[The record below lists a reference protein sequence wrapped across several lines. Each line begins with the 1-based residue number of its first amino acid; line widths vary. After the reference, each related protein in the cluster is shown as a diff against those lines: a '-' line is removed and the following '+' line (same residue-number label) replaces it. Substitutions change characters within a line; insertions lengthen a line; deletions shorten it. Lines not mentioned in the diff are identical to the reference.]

1 MDLKHVIDNNLR
13 DHLIVSDYDADS
25 FGPDVEL
32 CLGIDEAGRGPVLGE
47 SHLIKCWYCLGRH

>member
-1 MDLKHVIDNNLR
+1 MDFKHVIDNNLR
-13 DHLIVSDYDADS
+13 DHLIVSDYDAKS

-47 SHLIKCWYCLGRH
+47 ETRT